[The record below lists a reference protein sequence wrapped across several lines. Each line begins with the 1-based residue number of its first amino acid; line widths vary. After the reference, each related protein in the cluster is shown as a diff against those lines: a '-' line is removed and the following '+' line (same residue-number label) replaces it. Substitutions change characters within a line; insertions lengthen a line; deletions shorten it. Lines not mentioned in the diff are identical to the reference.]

1 MVNYNTRVQ
10 EYVKECVNLFYV
22 FYVFTKAVSI
32 TAAIVAILLNIRPL
46 YRILPVL
53 HRTPWLCIS
62 HSRCSKVVVV
72 VVVII
77 VIAVAIVIIIV
88 AVLVVVAVVAAVVAT
103 LQ

>member
-72 VVVII
+72 VII
-77 VIAVAIVIIIV
+77 IIAVAIVIIIV